1 MSPQEGNLILGV
13 EGGGTRTRVLL
24 ADAQGFIL
32 AREYGGPA
40 SSLYVD
46 PEQYRAQLENMLQ
59 RIVSIAGV
67 DARRVCAAGFAGPMD
82 HGLLHDAVCRSF
94 GAIPIHSFSES
105 AIALA
110 CHGLTWGVSLVAGTG
125 ASCRA
130 INERGEARSC
140 GGYGPQF
147 GDEGS
152 GYWIG
157 REAIAAV
164 MRARDGRGAA
174 TRLSQDVCAK
184 LGLKDV
190 WAIFQYAERSGHVPG
205 PVIASLTPLVYEAA
219 TDGDTAALDIC
230 ARAGS
235 HLASLAGTT
244 AKLMSF
250 ASAEI
255 PLVLSGGVFAGKDLI
270 MKSFA
275 RTLEELSVPQVV
287 VYPPLTEVSDGL
299 IHCLLR
305 IRAEGG
311 NRSEINL

>member
-1 MSPQEGNLILGV
+1 MIPQEGNLILGV

-32 AREYGGPA
+32 AREYGGTA

-46 PEQYRAQLENMLQ
+46 PEQYRAKLEGMF
-59 RIVSIAGV
+59 RKIVSSTGV
-67 DARRVCAAGFAGPMD
+67 DARRVSMAGFAGPMD
-82 HGLLHDAVCRSF
+82 PRLLHEAVRASF
-94 GAIPIHSFSES
+94 GEIPIRGFSES

-130 INERGEARSC
+130 INEQGEARSC

-164 MRARDGRGAA
+164 MRERDGRGPV
-174 TRLSQDVCAK
+174 TLLSHTVCAK
-184 LGLKDV
+184 LELTDIWG
-190 WAIFQYAERSGHVPG
+190 IFRRADRSGHVPG

-219 TDGDTAALDIC
+219 TGGDAAALDIC

-244 AKLMSF
+244 VRLMSF
-250 ASAEI
+250 SSAEI

-270 MKSFA
+270 MTSFA
-275 RTLEELSVPQVV
+275 RTLEELSVPQVI

-305 IRAEGG
+305 VLAEDG
-311 NRSEINL
+311 NPADINL